1 MADDIDDLL
10 DEVESKY
17 VKDRNIE
24 ARSTNPKQPRLKKS
38 LLFSNECQN
47 QMSCRVTYLR
57 EVAILV
63 YDSPVTFLNTISEV
77 ENGVSLCNS
86 SFTLWVPQ
94 CSIFNIG
101 MVGAIRQSSDA
112 LGTFRL
118 HTFVWRVFIDIWL
131 VSAFSWT
138 FDKLWLYLKLCN
150 KPRMCLIT
158 MFNSWVQ
165 AQKHLYVE
173 FGELRPPWVK
183 FGQ

>member
-17 VKDRNIE
+17 VKNRNIE

-57 EVAILV
+57 EVSILV

-86 SFTLWVPQ
+86 SFTLWVP
-94 CSIFNIG
+94 S
-101 MVGAIRQSSDA
+101 VAYSTS
-112 LGTFRL
+112 
-118 HTFVWRVFIDIWL
+118 VW
-131 VSAFSWT
+131 
-138 FDKLWLYLKLCN
+138 
-150 KPRMCLIT
+150 
-158 MFNSWVQ
+158 
-165 AQKHLYVE
+165 
-173 FGELRPPWVK
+173 
-183 FGQ
+183 